1 MKILRLCFLLL
12 LAVLLPIKG
21 AMAAALLCPAGGAG
35 MQVEMQMHAHAGHH
49 DMGDH
54 PASHHDHGA
63 VDKCNTCSAFC
74 SATPLVSDMPRL
86 PEPSALPAVRF
97 PAIST
102 PAPTFLSGGQDRP
115 PRRG

>member
-12 LAVLLPIKG
+12 LAVLLPLKG
-21 AMAAALLCPAGGAG
+21 AMAASMLCPAGV
-35 MQVEMQMHAHAGHH
+35 QVEMQMHAGHH
-49 DMGDH
+49 GMDD
-54 PASHHDHGA
+54 PAASPHDHGT

-74 SATPLVSDMPRL
+74 SLTPLVSDMPRL
-86 PEPSALPAVRF
+86 PEPSAPVAVRF

-115 PRRG
+115 PRRS